1 MKMSNE
7 RLRELCIK
15 HQWFTEGT
23 NTQYDRLFYAN
34 AHGASAEEIAT
45 IIWLC
50 SDTEVRNRNEIKAV
64 LERES
69 VPGFEYKVWC
79 VDSAYYLLSGM
90 IHCSLF
96 ADYESAEAYYN
107 RIGEGAYRKIYL
119 TPDIWGWT
127 ERQWQN
133 GGDLV

>member
-7 RLRELCIK
+7 RLQELCIE

-34 AHGASAEEIAT
+34 AHGASIEEIAT

-50 SDTEVRNRNEIKAV
+50 SDTEVGNRNEIKAV

-79 VDSAYYLLSGM
+79 VDSA
-90 IHCSLF
+90 H
-96 ADYESAEAYYN
+96 
-107 RIGEGAYRKIYL
+107 
-119 TPDIWGWT
+119 
-127 ERQWQN
+127 
-133 GGDLV
+133 

>member
-1 MKMSNE
+1 M
-7 RLRELCIK
+7 
-15 HQWFTEGT
+15 
-23 NTQYDRLFYAN
+23 
-34 AHGASAEEIAT
+34 
-45 IIWLC
+45 
-50 SDTEVRNRNEIKAV
+50 
-64 LERES
+64 
-69 VPGFEYKVWC
+69 PGFEYKVWC

-90 IHCSLF
+90 IHPSLF

>member
-45 IIWLC
+45 II
-50 SDTEVRNRNEIKAV
+50 
-64 LERES
+64 
-69 VPGFEYKVWC
+69 
-79 VDSAYYLLSGM
+79 
-90 IHCSLF
+90 
-96 ADYESAEAYYN
+96 
-107 RIGEGAYRKIYL
+107 
-119 TPDIWGWT
+119 
-127 ERQWQN
+127 
-133 GGDLV
+133 